1 MEKIIQKFTTIFR
14 LEIQI
19 INTSTSN
26 AINRIIS
33 GITGISQIEMAKG
46 MVKTDSIRVIMVS
59 FIMALIKLI
68 KMTKEPMT
76 KRLT

>member
-26 AINRIIS
+26 AISRIIS

-46 MVKTDSIRVIMVS
+46 MVKTDSIRVIMAS

>member
-19 INTSTSN
+19 INISTSN
-26 AINRIIS
+26 AISRIIS

-46 MVKTDSIRVIMVS
+46 MVKTDSIRVIMGS

-68 KMTKEPMT
+68 KMTKELMN